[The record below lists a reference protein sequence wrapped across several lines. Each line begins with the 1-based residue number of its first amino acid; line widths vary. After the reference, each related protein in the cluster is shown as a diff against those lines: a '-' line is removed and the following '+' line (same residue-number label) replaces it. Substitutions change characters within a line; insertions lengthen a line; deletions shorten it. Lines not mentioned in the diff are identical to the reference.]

1 MSWPAASARRLFS
14 ERTKNAI
21 TGLSRVFVFSTG
33 RYCVALRQILEP
45 LTLDIGTLYHHPSVV
60 LNDKFH
66 SRTHNFLAFK
76 YYGVVTHMGYNSI
89 I

>member
-14 ERTKNAI
+14 ERTKNEI
-21 TGLSRVFVFSTG
+21 TGLSREFVFSTG

-66 SRTHNFLAFK
+66 SRKPTHNFLPFK
-76 YYGVVTHMGYNSI
+76 MGYNSI